1 MRLKTIHAEDMQ
13 RAMDQVRYEYGD
25 DVVIIATNRNPLGKG
40 VSITIAQEDDDDVE
54 AFNEAFDAPAPA
66 STQQKT
72 RAPAP
77 HNAIPDYFIRD
88 IEIILEQ
95 NGASNESI
103 DAIAREARYLPKP
116 KDDSEASIRAVLTET
131 LGRTFRFQPLAL
143 MDPGLRI
150 MLIGPPGVGKT
161 LTAAKIVS
169 RIAKAGKSV
178 HVITTDCKRPGGV
191 EQLAGITDILGV
203 ELQVAESRAEMKA
216 MLADIPGDGRAVI
229 DSAGANPYDFHELK
243 ELAEFAGLLEI
254 EPVLVYAAGSDPVE
268 ASEISQAFSFL
279 GVERMLVTR
288 TDVAR
293 RYGSLLAAAH
303 AANLA
308 FSHLT
313 GTEKVLGEF
322 QDMTPELLCEL
333 LMRHRRD

>member
-13 RAMDQVRYEYGD
+13 RAMDQVRNEFGD
-25 DVVIIATNRNPLGKG
+25 EAVIIATNRNPLGKG
-40 VSITIAQEDDDDVE
+40 VSITIAQTDDDDQDPQDDN
-54 AFNEAFDAPAPA
+54 AAAAMPGARRSPSA
-66 STQQKT
+66 TAT
-72 RAPAP
+72 P
-77 HNAIPDYFIRD
+77 HYSIPDYFIHD
-88 IEIILEQ
+88 IELVLEG
-95 NGASNESI
+95 NGASEEAMA
-103 DAIAREARYLPKP
+103 AISREARLAARP
-116 KDDSEASIRAVLTET
+116 KDDSQESIRAVLTEAIS
-131 LGRTFRFQPLAL
+131 RTFRFQPLAITE
-143 MDPGLRI
+143 PALRVI
-150 MLIGPPGVGKT
+150 LIGPPGVGKT
-161 LTAAKIVS
+161 LTAAKIIS
-169 RIAKAGKSV
+169 RITKAGKTV
-178 HVITTDCKRPGGV
+178 HAITTDCKRPGGV

-203 ELQVAESRAEMKA
+203 ELQVAQSRAEMKA
-216 MLADIPGDGRAVI
+216 LLADIPKDDRVII
-229 DSAGANPYDFHELK
+229 DSPGANPYDFHELK

-254 EPVLVYAAGSDPVE
+254 EPVLVYGAGGDPVE

-279 GVERMLVTR
+279 GVERMIVTR

-322 QDMTPELLCEL
+322 AALSPELLTEF